1 MYVARVQGKGRRLD
15 RIRQATKDCQDV
27 SPPAILLAAAEGI
40 AQALD
45 LDLMVGI
52 GAGIQVAP
60 RRSQSDN
67 LVKAYDEF
75 WEAAGGLPVARQM
88 YRLAVPSQEKSILE
102 VKREHRSRTLRKR
115 RFKGAIKERVREAF
129 RRAVLPP
136 HNVGALWLSLGATS
150 WVIPV

>member
-1 MYVARVQGKGRRLD
+1 MPGR
-15 RIRQATKDCQDV
+15 TSK
-27 SPPAILLAAAEGI
+27 
-40 AQALD
+40 
-45 LDLMVGI
+45 
-52 GAGIQVAP
+52 IQVAP

-115 RFKGAIKERVREAF
+115 RFKGAIKEQVREAF
-129 RRAVLPP
+129 RRAVLPAR
-136 HNVGALWLSLGATS
+136 NVGALWLSWGATS
-150 WVIPV
+150 WVIPG